1 MCMHV
6 RVLSRYNKSPKTW
19 WLKTTKMYSLTI
31 LEARSSKSVSLE
43 RNQSVGRVV
52 LLWRLRENLFFCFFF
67 FLPLLVSSGCWQFVI
82 CHATLISASVSH
94 QPNHAETN
102 TSKAPGQRE
111 GTERKVEGIYSVMGL
126 VRALHYF
133 SECPCRIRYKPC
145 TEVAGLIA
153 SPLLRRSVFLFSL
166 PHSPTGIF
174 WTFK

>member
-1 MCMHV
+1 MKHGLVKQGM
-6 RVLSRYNKSPKTW
+6 K
-19 WLKTTKMYSLTI
+19 
-31 LEARSSKSVSLE
+31 
-43 RNQSVGRVV
+43 
-52 LLWRLRENLFFCFFF
+52 RE
-67 FLPLLVSSGCWQFVI
+67 QED
-82 CHATLISASVSH
+82 SH
-94 QPNHAETN
+94 PEGPEPAENN
-102 TSKAPGQRE
+102 TGKAPGQRE

-174 WTFK
+174 